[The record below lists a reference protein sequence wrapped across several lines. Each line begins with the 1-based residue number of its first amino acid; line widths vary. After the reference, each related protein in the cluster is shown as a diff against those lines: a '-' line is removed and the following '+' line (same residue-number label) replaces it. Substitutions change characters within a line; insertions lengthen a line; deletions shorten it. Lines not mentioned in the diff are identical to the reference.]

1 MKERQPATPG
11 GQPSICYRLQLIT
24 NKAMHDLTYSDSQLE
39 SSHVPQDLKLI
50 IFMSQSLR
58 MGLLVYLIYSFN
70 ISGSLYINF
79 RYKL

>member
-11 GQPSICYRLQLIT
+11 GQLSICYWLQLII

-39 SSHVPQDLKLI
+39 ISHVPQDLKLVL
-50 IFMSQSLR
+50 FTSQSLR
-58 MGLLVYLIYSFN
+58 MGLLVYLTYSFN
-70 ISGSLYINF
+70 TSRSLHIKF